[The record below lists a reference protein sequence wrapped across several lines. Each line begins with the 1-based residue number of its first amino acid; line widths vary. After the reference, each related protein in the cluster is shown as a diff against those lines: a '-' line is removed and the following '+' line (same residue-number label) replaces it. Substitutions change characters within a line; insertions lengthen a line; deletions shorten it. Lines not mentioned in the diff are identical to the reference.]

1 MYGQNRASGLIWFM
15 GITVAVLT
23 AVFLSADRSTFA
35 QSASPAATPESV
47 VCDIEPRTD
56 EEIEELAALA
66 ATPAAG
72 TPEQIDGSQ
81 WIEGT
86 PADPETLAALQRT
99 LDLIAACSTAGDVA
113 RLLAL
118 YTDEYIVREV
128 LATEPVPILP
138 GTPDATAVSG
148 TPSAGE
154 QSPMI
159 ERAHVLG

>member
-23 AVFLSADRSTFA
+23 AVFSVRTDRLSRSRA
-35 QSASPAATPESV
+35 AATPESV

-86 PADPETLAALQRT
+86 PADPETLAALQR
-99 LDLIAACSTAGDVA
+99 
-113 RLLAL
+113 RL
-118 YTDEYIVREV
+118 T
-128 LATEPVPILP
+128 
-138 GTPDATAVSG
+138 
-148 TPSAGE
+148 
-154 QSPMI
+154 
-159 ERAHVLG
+159 